1 MKYQVP
7 DDDIERLNQ
16 LNKWFTE
23 ILCSSDYY
31 DDDKWLSIRLNISKW
46 KQKGF
51 GFRFENTAQ
60 PTNFN
65 LTEKALFY
73 KIYNYLSEVLLFEM
87 GIREAI
93 LKQKF
98 EQASLYRDL
107 SMLSKQ
113 HLHEIY
119 KEESITINFFKIEK
133 EDLVLNHIEN
143 YFINQYIKEKIK
155 K

>member
-1 MKYQVP
+1 
-7 DDDIERLNQ
+7 
-16 LNKWFTE
+16 
-23 ILCSSDYY
+23 
-31 DDDKWLSIRLNISKW
+31 
-46 KQKGF
+46 
-51 GFRFENTAQ
+51 
-60 PTNFN
+60 
-65 LTEKALFY
+65 
-73 KIYNYLSEVLLFEM
+73 M

-133 EDLVLNHIEN
+133 EDLVINHIEN
-143 YFINQYIKEKIK
+143 YFINQYIKERIRK
-155 K
+155 